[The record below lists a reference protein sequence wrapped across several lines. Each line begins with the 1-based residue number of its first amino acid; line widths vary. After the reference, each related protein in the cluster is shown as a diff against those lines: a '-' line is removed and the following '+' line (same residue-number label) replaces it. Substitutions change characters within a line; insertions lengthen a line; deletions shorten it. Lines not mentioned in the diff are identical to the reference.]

1 MNSARRAN
9 QKGAEMVEAALVLF
23 LALFTIMGLIELGV
37 GIMFYQGMTERARAG
52 IRYAIVKNY
61 DVNTIKNYV
70 AYGNPSGSGTTI
82 LGVKPADVDV
92 CVEAY
97 DDTTDIDVIHVTIQ
111 HSPFKLISPLMG
123 GITLAPTVSVSLPVE
138 AAGCTGSA
146 TPPTCPTV
154 LAPTCP

>member
-1 MNSARRAN
+1 MNSTRRAK

-37 GIMFYQGMTERARAG
+37 GLMFFQGMTERARAG
-52 IRYAIVKNY
+52 VRYAIVKNY
-61 DVNTIKNYV
+61 DVTTIKNYV
-70 AYGNPSGSGTTI
+70 AYGNPSGSGGTI
-82 LGVKPADVDV
+82 LDVTPADVDV

-97 DDTTDIDVIHVTIQ
+97 DDTTDIDVIHVSVKR
-111 HSPFKLISPLMG
+111 SPFKLISPFMG
-123 GITLAPTVSVSLPVE
+123 GQVLAPKVKVSLPVE

-146 TPPTCPTV
+146 TAPTCPIV